1 MDARLNPFAP
11 GAGTQPPELAGREQV
26 IENVAIALD
35 RIRDGR
41 AAKSVLLVGLRGTGK
56 TVLLNRLKNDAE
68 SKGIVCI
75 QFEAPEDRNL
85 PAMLAP
91 ALRSALIKI
100 SRIAGLSDSLNKA
113 LKALGGFI
121 SAAKLKYDDM
131 EFGFDLAKED
141 GLADSGDLDHDLTEL
156 FLTIGEAAKDRK
168 TAVVVFIDE
177 LQYVAES
184 QLASLISALHACSQK
199 QLPITLVGAG
209 LPQLVGNVGRAKSY
223 AERLFDFPIIGPL
236 SNQSAIDALQRPMIR
251 ENVLFSDEA
260 LDEILLQTR
269 GYPYFLQEWGSHSWG
284 IARQSPISQEDA
296 QLATQ
301 LALTQLDTNFFRVRF
316 DRCTPGE
323 KNYLRAMAELGVESP
338 RSGDI
343 ATMLNK
349 EVNQVAPMRHSLI
362 RKGMIYSPSHG
373 DNAFTVPLFGAYMKR
388 TMQMPF

>member
-1 MDARLNPFAP
+1 MDARINPFAP

-26 IENVAIALD
+26 IANVAVALD
-35 RIRDGR
+35 RIRAGR

-68 SKGIVCI
+68 STGIVCI
-75 QFEAPEDRNL
+75 QFESPEERNL

-100 SRIAGLSDSLNKA
+100 SRIAGQSDSLNKA
-113 LKALGGFI
+113 LRALGSFI

-131 EFGFDLAKED
+131 EFGFDLAKEE

-177 LQYVAES
+177 LQYVPEA

-199 QLPITLVGAG
+199 QLPISLVGAG

-236 SNQSAIDALQRPMIR
+236 NHQSAIEALQRPVVR

-260 LDEILLQTR
+260 LNEILSQTK

-284 IARQSPISQEDA
+284 IARQSPISKEDA
-296 QLATQ
+296 ELATQ

-323 KNYLRAMAELGVESP
+323 KNYLRAMAELGAESS

-349 EVNQVAPMRHSLI
+349 EVNQVAPMRYSLI

-373 DNAFTVPLFGAYMKR
+373 DNAFTVPLFADYMKR
-388 TMQMPF
+388 TMQMPS